1 MLLTAVTEPL
11 GAVAALTASLRS
23 ARPMPTTNPTPT
35 VALAD
40 APPAE
45 RTEADAPPDTRR
57 SVRNA
62 IGDAFGV
69 AAVTVGLVV
78 VTLRLWEANLRVPF
92 VYNARNEPPLS
103 YGPDAPYYLM
113 LTKGLVEHGSYL
125 RIPNLGW
132 PFSLQLYDNPETG
145 DNLQLALLRGLGF
158 VLRDAVLTVN
168 VYYLLTFVGVSL
180 AAWFVLRRLGV
191 SRLVAAV
198 IAILYSFVPYHFAR
212 GEAHLLLSGYFMI
225 PIATLLIL
233 NVLSDDPPFTAPR
246 DSFDSRWRLSL
257 WSRRALPWLLACAAV
272 GSTGPYYAFFAVLLL
287 AAAVALDLVA
297 RRNLRRAASGA
308 VAIGTILVVLVL
320 NLSPSL
326 LYWQSHGRNKQ
337 AIPRGILDTEY
348 LGLRVSQL
356 VLPRHDHRIGTLA
369 DVQARSDRLS
379 PVPSEGGQQLGIV
392 GALGFV
398 GVLVFS
404 LSRLLRRR
412 RADDPARSPPS
423 LGTRKEIVQRLG
435 VLTVV
440 AVVVATVSGF
450 SLLIASLGLRFI
462 RSYNRMS
469 VFIAFFALVAVA
481 FALDWFIG
489 RLPRWRGRAV
499 LAGVVCLAVLA
510 VGVVDQTSSADVPDY
525 RALERAWDSDD
536 AFMHRIETELGSGA
550 AVFQLPYVFFP
561 EAGAIVGTG
570 PYDQVRGWLHAD
582 SLRWSWG
589 AVRGRDGDWMGAL
602 VRLDVTDG
610 LDAMTAVGFSGLMI
624 DRAGYEDNG
633 ALIQLAYSS
642 TLGQEPLVS
651 ADGRLLFYDLRPW
664 AEGLRERLSPA
675 QIEELRG
682 KTLAARAAP
691 PGALN

>member
-1 MLLTAVTEPL
+1 MTTPAANSFERQSGYLRPVPPATSTTTTGLPDVAPTTVAARARSRFRWLSPL
-11 GAVAALTASLRS
+11 GDAA
-23 ARPMPTTNPTPT
+23 
-35 VALAD
+35 
-40 APPAE
+40 
-45 RTEADAPPDTRR
+45 
-57 SVRNA
+57 
-62 IGDAFGV
+62 GV
-69 AAVTVGLVV
+69 AAATLGLVV
-78 VTLRLWEANLRVPF
+78 VTLRLWESNLRVPF

-113 LTKGLVEHGSYL
+113 LAKGLVEHGSYL

-145 DNLQLALLRGLGF
+145 DNLQLGLMRAFGF

-168 VYYLLTFVGVSL
+168 IYYIFTFVAVSL
-180 AAWFVLRRLGV
+180 AAWFTLRRLGV
-191 SRLVAAV
+191 SRPVAAV

-225 PIATLLIL
+225 PVATLLIL
-233 NVLSDDPPFTAPR
+233 HVLSDDPPFTAPR
-246 DSFDSRWRLSL
+246 DSSESRWRLSL
-257 WSRRALPWLLACAAV
+257 WSRRALPWFLACAAL

-287 AAAVALDLVA
+287 GAAVALDLVA

-356 VLPRHDHRIGTLA
+356 VLPRHDHRVGSLA

-398 GVLVFS
+398 GVLVFT

-412 RADDPARSPPS
+412 RADDPERGPPS
-423 LGTRKEIVQRLG
+423 LGTRAEIIQRLG

-440 AVVVATVSGF
+440 AVVVATVSGL

-462 RSYNRMS
+462 RSYNRLS

-481 FALDWFIG
+481 FALDWLIR
-489 RLPRWRGRAV
+489 RLPRWHGRAV
-499 LAGVVCLAVLA
+499 LAGVVCVVVLA
-510 VGVVDQTSSADVPDY
+510 VGILDQTSSADVPDY
-525 RALERAWDSDD
+525 RALERAWNSDD
-536 AFMHRIETELGSGA
+536 VFMRRMETELGSGA

-602 VRLDVTDG
+602 VRLPTADA
-610 LDAMTAVGFSGLMI
+610 LDALTAVGFSGLMI
-624 DRAGYEDNG
+624 DRAGYDDQG
-633 ALIQLAYSS
+633 ALIQLGYTT

-651 ADGRLLFYDLRPW
+651 ADGRLLFYDLRAW
-664 AEGLRERLSPA
+664 ADGLRARLSPT
-675 QIEELRG
+675 QIDELRR

-691 PGALN
+691 LGALN